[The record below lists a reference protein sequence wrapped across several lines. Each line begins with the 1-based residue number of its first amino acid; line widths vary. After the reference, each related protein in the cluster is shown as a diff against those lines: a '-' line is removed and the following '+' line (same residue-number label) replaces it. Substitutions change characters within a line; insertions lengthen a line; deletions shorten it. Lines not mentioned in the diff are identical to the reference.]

1 VNEPDWEERNNAYLA
16 AALHWLRLRLDRLAG
31 RAGTLDHA
39 LATAA
44 AALDAAAACSPPP
57 ALRVLADRFGLTP
70 FEQQLLLL
78 CAAPEFDPRIGPLCA
93 AAQQDPARP
102 YPTFAL
108 AFALFDDP
116 AWDALSPE
124 RPLRFWRL
132 LEIHRPAAQALTA
145 SALRADERVV
155 SVLKGLDH
163 LDERL
168 APFVEPLRGTDG
180 DAAPSQAA
188 VTGQV
193 LRALGPVRAPGD
205 RLVLL
210 LGPDSLAKQAVAR
223 RVADTLGLTAL
234 ALPAGVLPTAAADL
248 EEMAR
253 LWRREAT
260 LLPLALYLEAG
271 EPPEPGRAAAL
282 GRFLVR
288 AGGLAFVATREPWLD
303 LPDAIAVGIGRPTPA
318 EQRTAWTRLLGA
330 ASADSAARLAAQF
343 DLPLAEIRAATRLA
357 SSGDD
362 AEDLPARAWRA
373 SRERTRPRLDQLAQR
388 ITPRA
393 GWTDLVLPDAEL
405 RQLRQIAA
413 QAAQRTRVYDDW
425 GFRDRTDRGL
435 GISALFAGESGTGK
449 TLAAEVVAHA
459 LALDLFCID
468 LASVVSK
475 YVGETEK
482 NLRRLFDAAE
492 DGGAILF
499 FDEADALFG
508 RRSEVKDS
516 HDRYA
521 NVEISYLLQRM
532 ESYRGVAILA
542 TNLKTHLDPAF
553 LRRLRFVVNFP
564 FPGAA
569 ERLRL
574 WRQAFPAR
582 APVNG
587 LDWERLAR
595 LNLTGGNIR
604 NVALNAAFVAAA
616 AGSPITLPMVLDCVR
631 SELRKLDR
639 PVSESELRWPEAV
652 AG

>member
-1 VNEPDWEERNNAYLA
+1 MSGPDQEERNNAYLA
-16 AALHWLRLRLDRLAG
+16 AALHWLRLRLDGLAG

-145 SALRADERVV
+145 SALRADERIV

-168 APFVEPLRGTDG
+168 APFVEPLQGADG
-180 DAAPSQAA
+180 DAAPSQALA
-188 VTGQV
+188 AGQV
-193 LRALGPVRAPGD
+193 LRALGPARVPGD

-210 LGPDSLAKQAVAR
+210 LGPDGLAKQAIAR
-223 RVADTLGLTAL
+223 RVADGLGLTAL
-234 ALPAGVLPTAAADL
+234 ALPAGALPTAAADL

-260 LLPLALYLEAG
+260 LLPLALYLDAA

-288 AGGLAFVATREPWLD
+288 AGGLAFVATREPWLE

-330 ASADSAARLAAQF
+330 GCADSAARLAAQF

-373 SRERTRPRLDQLAQR
+373 SRERTRPRLDR
-388 ITPRA
+388 
-393 GWTDLVLPDAEL
+393 DAEL

-459 LALDLFCID
+459 LALDLYCID